1 MSESYSS
8 SPQAGS
14 KRAGQ
19 LQRRLAGRDVLPFVY
34 CYPPRTAYTP
44 GQAPADLRAVWQRDG
59 EHARDLNIYLHVP
72 FCRYRC
78 RFCNLYTVTTAES
91 DEALFRAYVGA
102 IKQDLAWLAP
112 SLTSR
117 TVRTVFVGGGTP
129 LSLGVPLLVELLEA
143 LTPVFPEWRAT
154 ADEVSVEATP
164 DSILANARDIGALA
178 AAGVNRVSIGVQAFN
193 EVELVR
199 AGRAR
204 AGTAAIDE
212 ALGVLR
218 GAGIANVGTDLI
230 IGLEAQTDQSF
241 QLSLDRLLGHD
252 PETISLYLL
261 NPRLGTSA
269 GRHATYS
276 SDQNEASYRR
286 LEWAS
291 QRLRERGYVRETS
304 AQFKLPERG
313 GLLQKRLY
321 FAGMSVLGLGSG
333 ARSYTATV
341 DYLSGGGDRRTGGEV
356 RSFIERPPSER
367 VATGVTITPKEAARR
382 AVILGLQDLDLAL
395 VPRGPDDRFAE
406 PYAGVLDAA
415 AALELTE
422 RNGNRLVLTEKG
434 FVYRDL
440 ICWSLFS
447 DRSIEQHGRMG
458 SEFLEPQR
466 HVAA

>member
-1 MSESYSS
+1 MSETYSPS
-8 SPQAGS
+8 WHAGR
-14 KRAGQ
+14 KRAEL

-34 CYPPRTAYTP
+34 CYPPRTAYTM
-44 GQAPADLRAVWQRDG
+44 GEAPADLRAVWQRDG
-59 EHARDLNIYLHVP
+59 ECARDLNIYLHVP

-78 RFCNLYTVTTAES
+78 RFCNLYTVATTES
-91 DEALFRAYVGA
+91 DKVLFRAYVEA
-102 IKQDLAWLAP
+102 IKQDLVWLAP
-112 SLTSR
+112 SLTGR
-117 TVRTVFVGGGTP
+117 TVRSVFVGGGTP
-129 LSLGVPLLVELLEA
+129 LSLGVPLLVELLKA
-143 LTPVFPEWRAT
+143 LTPVFPKWRAT

-164 DSILANARDIGALA
+164 DSILANVRDISGLA
-178 AAGVNRVSIGVQAFN
+178 AAGVNRVSLGVQAFN
-193 EVELVR
+193 EPELVR

-204 AGTAAIDE
+204 ASTAVIDKAI
-212 ALGVLR
+212 GILR
-218 GAGIANVGTDLI
+218 DARIPNVGTDLI

-241 QLSLDRLLGHD
+241 ELSLDRLGGYD

-261 NPRLGTSA
+261 NPRLGTST

-276 SDQNEASYRR
+276 SEQNEALYRR

-321 FAGMSVLGLGSG
+321 FSGMSVLGLGSG

-341 DYLSGGGDRRTGGEV
+341 DYLSGGGDRRTGAEV

-367 VATGVTITPKEAARR
+367 VVTGVTITPEEAVRR

-395 VPRGPDDRFAE
+395 VPRGPDGQFAE
-406 PYAGVLDAA
+406 PYACVLDAA
-415 AALELTE
+415 AALGLTE

-447 DRSIEQHGRMG
+447 DRSIQRHGRMG